1 MVTNV
6 HIKLDIYDTIRVT
19 TIWPKKNSSEQKTG
33 HKWNIHLGYKQI
45 KYLYTFVHSIT
56 GIGSDL
62 LIIRDPKQIMH
73 MPKHAEQLGIS
84 LYWSLPELLIGVAA
98 TDLSTMHHLLSSDT
112 WDPFYYRTL
121 IEIMTWINHYIR
133 ILYWMQL
140 LVHA

>member
-1 MVTNV
+1 
-6 HIKLDIYDTIRVT
+6 
-19 TIWPKKNSSEQKTG
+19 
-33 HKWNIHLGYKQI
+33 
-45 KYLYTFVHSIT
+45 
-56 GIGSDL
+56 
-62 LIIRDPKQIMH
+62 MH